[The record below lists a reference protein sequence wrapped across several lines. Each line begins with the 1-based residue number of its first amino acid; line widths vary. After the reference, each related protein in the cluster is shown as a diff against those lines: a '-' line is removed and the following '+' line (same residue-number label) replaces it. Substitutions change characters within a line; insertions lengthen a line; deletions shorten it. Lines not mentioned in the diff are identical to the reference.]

1 MRNDSSQNYKTPYS
15 NISNFR
21 EFTDNVRKE
30 KDELK
35 KLDGQIRKQD
45 REITNPKEDGMN
57 FNTITHKM
65 DKNITKKDLEDRIK
79 ALEDDGVE
87 DTDHKY
93 KISESKR
100 RVRTFE
106 HMDMEHHHEEIPSQM
121 DHSDET
127 TSYMFFTNIQ
137 TIHRLVSEMLQF
149 DKQSVNTL
157 LNDGHNWAEDH
168 LSVAKESVGHV
179 FNFLTN
185 KTIKEN
191 HQGFNYMFFENL
203 ESIHKM
209 CEKISQ
215 MGESEIDMILQDGHD
230 WAEDHIS
237 AAKENVEQ
245 VHDFLENE
253 MM

>member
-30 KDELK
+30 KDELE
-35 KLDGQIRKQD
+35 KLDRKLRKQD
-45 REITNPKEDGMN
+45 REITNPHPDGMN

-93 KISESKR
+93 KLEKEQDKAKMESY
-100 RVRTFE
+100 
-106 HMDMEHHHEEIPSQM
+106 HEFVQKKMMGDTEY
-121 DHSDET
+121 SDDT
-127 TSYMFFTNIQ
+127 HVTSYMFFGNLQ
-137 TIHRLVSEMLQF
+137 TIHRLSEEILQMDQSKVNQML
-149 DKQSVNTL
+149 D
-157 LNDGHNWAEDH
+157 DGHNWAEDH
-168 LSVAKESVGHV
+168 ITTAKVQITQV
-179 FNFLTN
+179 YNFLMN
-185 KTIKEN
+185 KTLKEN
-191 HQGFNYMFFENL
+191 HQHNYMFFANL
-203 ESIHKM
+203 ERILEQTSKLLQLDEKM
-209 CEKISQ
+209 VDET
-215 MGESEIDMILQDGHD
+215 LVNGHD

-237 AAKENVEQ
+237 SAKENIEQ
-245 VHDFLENE
+245 VHDFLQNE